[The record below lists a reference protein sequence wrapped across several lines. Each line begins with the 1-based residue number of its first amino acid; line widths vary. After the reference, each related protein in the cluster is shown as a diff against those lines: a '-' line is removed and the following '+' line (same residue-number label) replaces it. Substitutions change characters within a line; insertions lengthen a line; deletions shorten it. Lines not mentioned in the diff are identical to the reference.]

1 MTQETTSPVLSSNEL
16 SITVDGLVRDGV
28 LLSEI
33 INSSQYSPEIRAEA
47 LRVMREN
54 VLSVQAGRQIK

>member
-1 MTQETTSPVLSSNEL
+1 MTQETTFDKNLSEV
-16 SITVDGLVRDGV
+16 TVNDLVRNGV

-33 INSSQYSPEIRAEA
+33 ISSTKYSVAIRAEA

-54 VLSVQAGRQIK
+54 IMTLRSWTK